1 MSNYGSLLLSKVVDN
16 NEAMALE
23 RHNITERHFQSATD
37 KKAFKFI
44 REYAQT
50 NRGRAPSYAALVEE
64 VPEFSYIPSVE
75 DGYEY
80 LTRRL
85 FHETAEEELANFI
98 NGEIDPKELRK
109 NPDATLALMF
119 ENYADDMPTLLTK
132 LKEKL
137 EDIEVRTTVRGKIGI
152 DVKKDVDKFKE
163 EYEKRE
169 AGLSHKT
176 WKSRYA
182 SIGKYTSGNLYVVY
196 GKSGRGKS
204 VTTLADLIHMAQQGA
219 RCLLWGMEMS
229 WFEIFVRIYS
239 ILSGDAGIRKINVAG
254 VDLEGGFDTSD
265 IREGELAEEFK
276 TQFFDFITALN
287 QELAGEL
294 TVRAVD
300 DDDFNDRS
308 LRALE
313 QDILDLEADVVVVDP
328 FYYLDYEKNEDKTTG
343 GAAST
348 TSQRLRKLTGRLKVV
363 MIAITQADEGN
374 ELVDEDGSRE
384 LSLPSRED
392 VKKTKSLLE
401 DAYILIAI
409 DTDYKQGRGLIS
421 NNKGRDGGEGDVTEI
436 MYMPQY
442 GICRSLMSD
451 ELSIDDFAGF

>member
-23 RHNITERHFQSATD
+23 RHNITERHFQSDTD

-85 FHETAEEELANFI
+85 FQETAEEELANFI
-98 NGEIDPKELRK
+98 NGEVDPKELRK

-219 RCLLWGMEMS
+219 RCLLWGMEMP
-229 WFEIFVRIYS
+229 WFEIMVRIYS
-239 ILSGDAGIRKINVAG
+239 ILSADAGERTVEVAG
-254 VDLEGGFDTSD
+254 VDLSAGFDTGD
-265 IREGELAEEFK
+265 LRDGELADEFK
-276 TQFFDFITALN
+276 AKFFDFLARLN
-287 QELAGEL
+287 VELDGEI

-300 DDDFNDRS
+300 DDDFNDRT

-313 QDILDLEADVVVVDP
+313 QDILDLDAEVVVVDP

-348 TSQRLRKLTGRLKVV
+348 TSQKLRKLTGKLKVV

-374 ELVDEDGSRE
+374 EPFDEDGSRE
-384 LSLPSRED
+384 LVLPTRDD

-401 DAYILIAI
+401 DAYTLIAV
-409 DTDYKQGRGLIS
+409 DTDYKQGRGLIA
-421 NNKGRDGGEGDVTEI
+421 NNKGRDGGEGDIAEI

-442 GICRSLMSD
+442 GICRGLL
-451 ELSIDDFAGF
+451 ETEASIEDFGGM